1 MWQRNHEITA
11 ARALWRTSIFL
22 PVWSPS
28 VPQVSNNILAR
39 GLTKYG
45 KIAFATRNVRYSHL
59 YNISYIQNSWFFLLN
74 VAPRRTRHEHA
85 FLPVE
90 NAQNKVAT
98 TSTRI
103 AIEAPLAPPPWP
115 GAPVVLP
122 CRLVS
127 LRRLCHDVNPLEN
140 IVSDYS
146 PWKLSKAR
154 ASRVTEVSKDKSKKS
169 IKKRD
174 NL

>member
-59 YNISYIQNSWFFLLN
+59 YNISYIQNSWFFF
-74 VAPRRTRHEHA
+74 AQCRPPADKTWTRLSTSGERSKQSGNDIHK
-85 FLPVE
+85 
-90 NAQNKVAT
+90 NCNRGAT
-98 TSTRI
+98 CPTPLTRG
-103 AIEAPLAPPPWP
+103 AS
-115 GAPVVLP
+115 GAPMPTRLP
-122 CRLVS
+122 EEAMPWREPAGKYCFRLFPV
-127 LRRLCHDVNPLEN
+127 
-140 IVSDYS
+140 
-146 PWKLSKAR
+146 K
-154 ASRVTEVSKDKSKKS
+154 T
-169 IKKRD
+169 
-174 NL
+174 